1 MCGLPSEIEWQTP
14 IGPIKVRMNAIQLRR
29 TIDTAV
35 ADLGYKNNPCIESV
49 LIRKRYFFGRRYCY
63 AGVRA
68 IWFAE
73 KGVVKL
79 LGDNGQ
85 LLATLMVAEE
95 PVVMK
100 LAA

>member
-1 MCGLPSEIEWQTP
+1 
-14 IGPIKVRMNAIQLRR
+14 MNATQLRR

-35 ADLGYKNNPCIESV
+35 ADLGYNSNHCKVNV
-49 LIRKRYFFGRRYCY
+49 LIRKRYFFGKRFCY
-63 AGVRA
+63 EGIRA

-73 KGVVKL
+73 KGIVRL
-79 LGDNGQ
+79 LGDDGQ

-100 LAA
+100 RAA